1 MTPDFTAER
10 RTRWLAAAALAIVV
24 ALVYGNSLRAPFL
37 FDDIGAVVNNPTLR
51 ELTSFAVLN
60 PPRDGSTTTG
70 RPIVNLSFALNYALS
85 VENVWSYHLF
95 NIALHAL
102 AAITLMGIVRRTLLR
117 ERARPVRSPLAPRGS
132 PPARQAAAAS
142 AARRTGD
149 APAMTQASTIA
160 FFAALVFALHPLQ
173 TESVVCIAQ
182 RTEVLCGVFYL
193 LTLYG
198 FIRGCERR
206 EGKTG
211 SAHRRWFG
219 VSVAACLLGMGTK
232 EVMVTAPLLVLLY
245 DRTFV
250 SGTFGGAL
258 RSRGAFHGALACTWI
273 PLALLVA
280 QGGGSRGAS
289 AGFGLGVTWWTYLLK
304 QADAAVLYLR
314 LSFWPHPLVLD
325 YGTGVAH
332 SFADVWW
339 QGTIVLAL
347 LATTVWALVRRPIAG
362 FFGSAF
368 FLILAPSSSIIPLV
382 TQSVAEHRMYLPL
395 ASLVTAL
402 VAGASLRF
410 GRHATWPLAA
420 VGLVLAVATVARI
433 DDYRTVVSIW
443 SDTIAKV
450 PDNARA
456 HNNLAWALQHEG
468 KPAQANAHFARAV
481 ELQPDYVSAWYNR
494 AVALLEQGRAV
505 DAVERLAAAVR
516 LAPLHAD
523 AHVNLGN
530 ALTQAQRTAEALP
543 HYEATLRIKPAAD
556 VHYNL
561 GLALDS
567 LRRTGEA
574 EDHFRAALRLKPQ
587 LHEAHFQLGR
597 IAERAGRMAEAESH
611 YSEVLRLAPEHA
623 AAHARLG
630 LLLARTERLE
640 PAAEHFRAA
649 IRLQPGDADA
659 HANLGNVLL
668 LQSRPREA
676 LASYEEALRLRPND
690 PRTRENIELAR
701 QAMR

>member
-1 MTPDFTAER
+1 MTPDFTADR
-10 RTRWLAAAALAIVV
+10 RTRWLAAVALVCAV
-24 ALVYGNSLRAPFL
+24 ALVYGKSLRAPFL
-37 FDDIGAVVNNPTLR
+37 FDDIGAVVNNPTVR
-51 ELTSFAVLN
+51 DLTSFAVLN

-85 VENVWSYHLF
+85 GENVWSYHLF
-95 NIALHAL
+95 NVTLHAL

-117 ERARPVRSPLAPRGS
+117 WPIQGPPALRGS
-132 PPARQAAAAS
+132 PVPRQAAAAS
-142 AARRTGD
+142 TVGRTCD
-149 APAMTQASTIA
+149 VPVKTHASAIA
-160 FFAALVFALHPLQ
+160 FFAALIFALHPLQ

-193 LTLYG
+193 LALYG
-198 FIRGCERR
+198 FIR
-206 EGKTG
+206 EGETR
-211 SAHRRWFG
+211 SAHRRWLG
-219 VSVAACLLGMGTK
+219 VSVAACFLGMGTK

-245 DRTFV
+245 DRTFIA
-250 SGTFGGAL
+250 GTLGGAL
-258 RSRGAFHGALACTWI
+258 RSHRAYYGALACTWI

-280 QGGGSRGAS
+280 QGGGARGAS

-304 QADAAVLYLR
+304 QADAVVLYLR

-325 YGTGVAH
+325 YGIGVAH
-332 SFADVWW
+332 SLAEVGW
-339 QGTIVLAL
+339 QGMVVIAL
-347 LATTVWALVRRPIAG
+347 LAMTIWALVRRPVAG

-368 FLILAPSSSIIPLV
+368 FLILAPSSSIVPLV

-395 ASLVTAL
+395 AALVTSL
-402 VAGASLRF
+402 VAGAWLRL
-410 GRHATWPLAA
+410 GRHASWPLAA

-433 DDYRTVVSIW
+433 GDYRSVVSIW
-443 SDTIAKV
+443 SDTIVKA
-450 PDNARA
+450 PANARA

-468 KPAQANAHFARAV
+468 KPAEANAHFARAV
-481 ELQPDYVSAWYNR
+481 DLQPEYVSAWYNWG
-494 AVALLEQGRAV
+494 VALLEQGRPG

-516 LAPLHAD
+516 LAPQHAD
-523 AHVNLGN
+523 ARVNLGN
-530 ALTQAQRTAEALP
+530 ALTQSRRAAEALP
-543 HYEATLRIKPAAD
+543 HYEAALRIKPAAD

-574 EDHFRAALRLKPQ
+574 EEHFRAALRLKPQ
-587 LHEAHFQLGR
+587 MPEAHVQLGR
-597 IAERAGRMAEAESH
+597 IAERAGRLAEAES
-611 YSEVLRLAPEHA
+611 YYNEVLRLAPQNA